1 MGITE
6 LVAVFG
12 GIGALVFAFI
22 AWRRADNAS
31 AERLG
36 VIETKLSNILKD
48 LGCLI
53 EKLDNSDNE
62 FKEIRTRLVIVEKDV
77 EKCFEMLERS
87 VQGREENKED
97 YR

>member
-12 GIGALVFAFI
+12 GIGALVFAFS

-36 VIETKLSNILKD
+36 VIETKLSSILNE

-53 EKLDNSDNE
+53 VKLDNSDVE
-62 FKEIRTRLVIVEKDV
+62 FRAIRTRLVIVEKDV
-77 EKCFEMLERS
+77 EKCFEMLERN
-87 VQGREENKED
+87 VQVRGENKED
-97 YR
+97 YK